1 MKRLVHGLCGF
12 IAFMLIGTVVLADS
26 VKPSKTLDLIR
37 KKGFIQIGVKTDFA
51 PFGMLNAKGEPEGLE
66 IDLAA
71 DIARQLGVRLVAVSI
86 TTENRFQKLEQ
97 GDVDVAIATIAD
109 TLERRQI
116 ATAIEPNYYAGGVA
130 VFLRP
135 EQRMTDWQGM
145 RGQKICATQGAYF
158 NRPMSQRYLLDLL
171 MYRST
176 RDALLALREGRCIGF
191 LYSSAAVQ
199 AYLKKPEWAGYKAPL
214 PLAMVAPW
222 AIHIS
227 RKEQD
232 TALDRAL
239 GDMVAQWHRNGFLI
253 ERERVWG
260 VQPTKFLSDSQAL
273 WSRRDNKGQLVCQ
286 RGNDGHWPTLCRNP
300 TFVRSA
306 EVGGLLRVG
315 LWIQENTGMNLTF
328 VYDAYDRSLFVNG
341 LLYTVALMASCV
353 FFSLA
358 WGALG
363 ALLVESRFRW
373 LGRLVH
379 GLAIYGRM
387 TPPLLQMYLL
397 FFGIGAL
404 LWSGLGVSISP
415 MWVAIGCLSY
425 YTGASIMVTLVE
437 TSNHLRIRQHNFR
450 LRLSSMFAV
459 VELSGGAVKSALIN
473 VTKQSVMASAI
484 AIPELISATTSIMS
498 DQGNVNVMM
507 NVFLLVFV
515 LLISA
520 WMGLFDW
527 LEHRLRA
534 RYEHRHD

>member
-1 MKRLVHGLCGF
+1 M
-12 IAFMLIGTVVLADS
+12 VLADATKS
-26 VKPSKTLDLIR
+26 SKVLDQIQR
-37 KKGFIQIGVKTDFA
+37 KGVIQIGVKTDFA

-66 IDLAA
+66 IDLAT
-71 DIARQLGVRLVAVSI
+71 DIARQLGVRLVVVGI

-97 GDVDVAIATIAD
+97 GDVDVAIATTAD

-116 ATAIEPNYYAGGVA
+116 ATAIEPNYYAGGVS

-171 MYRST
+171 MFRST
-176 RDALLALREGRCIGF
+176 RDALLALRDGRCIGF

-199 AYLKKPEWAGYKAPL
+199 AYLKKPEWAGYRAPL

-222 AIHIS
+222 AINIS

-239 GDMVAQWHRNGFLI
+239 GDIVAQWHRNGFLI
-253 ERERVWG
+253 EREKAWG
-260 VQPTKFLSDSQAL
+260 VQPTKFLRDSQAL
-273 WSRRDNKGQLVCQ
+273 WMQRGDSGRLVCA
-286 RGNDGHWPTLCRNP
+286 RGDDGHWPTQCRNP

-306 EVGGLLRVG
+306 EVGGLLKVG

-328 VYDAYDRSLFVNG
+328 AYDTYDRSLFVRG
-341 LLYTVALMASCV
+341 LLYTLALMASCV

-358 WGALG
+358 LGAGG
-363 ALLVESRFRW
+363 ALLAESRFLW
-373 LGRLVH
+373 VGRLVH
-379 GLAIYGRM
+379 GVAIYGRM

-397 FFGIGAL
+397 YFGVGAL

-415 MWVAIGCLSY
+415 MWVAVWCLSY
-425 YTGASIMVTLVE
+425 YTGSSIMVTLVE
-437 TSNHLRIRQHNFR
+437 SSGHLRIRQHDFR
-450 LRLSSMFAV
+450 LCFSNLPAV
-459 VELSGGAVKSALIN
+459 VELSAGSVKSALIN
-473 VTKQSVMASAI
+473 VTKQSVIASAI
-484 AIPELISATTSIMS
+484 SVPELISATTSIMS

-507 NVFLLVFV
+507 NVFLAVFL
-515 LLISA
+515 LLITV
-520 WMGLFDW
+520 WMGVFDG
-527 LEHRLRA
+527 LEHQLRA
-534 RYEHRHD
+534 LHKHRHD